1 MQITIKTSKII
12 ARIKIEAPLNKSNIE
27 NTLIIKNRAFLK
39 IIGIKKEDNR
49 RPQTLN
55 IENK

>member
-12 ARIKIEAPLNKSNIE
+12 ARIKIEAPLNKFNIE
-27 NTLIIKNRAFLK
+27 NKLIIKSRALLK

>member
-1 MQITIKTSKII
+1 MQITIKTSTII

-27 NTLIIKNRAFLK
+27 NKLIIKSRAFLK
-39 IIGIKKEDNR
+39 ITDIKKEDNW
-49 RPQTLN
+49 RPQARN

>member
-1 MQITIKTSKII
+1 MQITIKKSKII

-27 NTLIIKNRAFLK
+27 NKFIIKSWAFRK

-49 RPQTLN
+49 RTQTLN